1 MFSRCRGGAP
11 CSAVFLMDAGELT
24 RRSRQVGISTPSGKL
39 MKEWHTNACSCT
51 RTKIVPAQLYLR
63 QSAGALLLI
72 AFAFGRTRMSL
83 NWCCVLISFRSF
95 CLALY
100 HMLSQVRAPRR
111 KLRRATPRL
120 PCLCCRRPQHCHGAW
135 LSRRRIDCRCR
146 ACTIMRHSSRS
157 QPRHWAASRLAQRS
171 SRLPPSTFS
180 QGTTAGS

>member
-1 MFSRCRGGAP
+1 MLGGVPDGRGRTDSQIAASRDFNTIRKTHERVAHQR
-11 CSAVFLMDAGELT
+11 VFLYATALRVC
-24 RRSRQVGISTPSGKL
+24 RRSSICVKVLSGG
-39 MKEWHTNACSCT
+39 
-51 RTKIVPAQLYLR
+51 LR
-63 QSAGALLLI
+63 RI

-100 HMLSQVRAPRR
+100 HMLSQVRAPRQ

-180 QGTTAGS
+180 RGTTAGS